1 MKVPNTA
8 CLPAPRAR
16 FIFKLVAF
24 GSKCSFYLE
33 PERALWEVETTPR
46 PHHRQGAQLC
56 SRGSRS
62 VRDAPRRACPQ
73 GRPRTEQDCRPTPR
87 RKDHAQRTTNRKDW
101 TRRKANRNNGG
112 IVFLCRVFWVTGG
125 QRETG

>member
-33 PERALWEVETTPR
+33 PERALWEVETTPSQARGPALLTRITEREGRAPQSLSSGPPTDRAGLPPDSAEEGPR
-46 PHHRQGAQLC
+46 PADYEPKRLDPEEGESEQ
-56 SRGSRS
+56 R
-62 VRDAPRRACPQ
+62 RDRLPS
-73 GRPRTEQDCRPTPR
+73 
-87 RKDHAQRTTNRKDW
+87 
-101 TRRKANRNNGG
+101 
-112 IVFLCRVFWVTGG
+112 
-125 QRETG
+125 